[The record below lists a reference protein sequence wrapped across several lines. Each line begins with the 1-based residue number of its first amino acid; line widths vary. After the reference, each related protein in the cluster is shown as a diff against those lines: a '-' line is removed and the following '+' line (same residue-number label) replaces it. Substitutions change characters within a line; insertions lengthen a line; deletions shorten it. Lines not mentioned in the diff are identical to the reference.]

1 MRTVVAHRTVPFVAP
16 GGIATSPG
24 RIPDRRP
31 VVVGSVWRAIVV
43 GSVWRAI
50 VVRAVHAS
58 FVADTT
64 VGPVAAERTWGVA
77 LST

>member
-43 GSVWRAI
+43 
-50 VVRAVHAS
+50 RAVHAS

>member
-16 GGIATSPG
+16 GGIATPPG
-24 RIPDRRP
+24 RIPDWRP

-43 GSVWRAI
+43 RP
-50 VVRAVHAS
+50 VHGT
-58 FVADTT
+58 FVADTA

-77 LST
+77 LTT